1 MAEVSTVPMTFDQ
14 ALKYLASLMDD
25 SGRFGDGSKP
35 VIGRLRKSYGYGK
48 VIGRQ
53 SLDGRVVTRIDY
65 DPGKGYHFNFVNYDT
80 GEKICIPISNMTEE
94 QYRRYIDRATFGS
107 ACMNIRNISLEVDF
121 VEGLFKRYNYYDL
134 FYPEDDIVRSF
145 DVDYFDFE
153 EDYFGLEEDSYDEP
167 EEDETDDFDYFSEGH
182 GMRR

>member
-14 ALKYLASLMDD
+14 ALRYLASLMDD

-35 VIGRLRKSYGYGK
+35 VIGRLKKSYGYGK

-53 SLDGRVVTRIDY
+53 SRDGRVVTRIDY

-94 QYRRYIDRATFGS
+94 QYRRYIDRATFGR
-107 ACMNIRNISLEVDF
+107 ACMSLRNISLEVDY
-121 VEGLFKRYNYYDL
+121 VEGLFKRFNYYDL
-134 FYPEDDIVRSF
+134 FPFVDDIDRSMEI
-145 DVDYFDFE
+145 DYFAEEEYDPYMETEE
-153 EDYFGLEEDSYDEP
+153 EDFS
-167 EEDETDDFDYFSEGH
+167 DDFDYFSEGH
-182 GMRR
+182 GRSR